1 MNKVKLLEDYINYLS
16 SKKLTRKFITT
27 ILGYKLQ
34 YGDKTIIHVRG
45 NDNQI
50 SLYFYLRRKQQN
62 KLIIY
67 HFINLYNQQYIHHTV
82 DSDIEI
88 YQIYLKKC
96 NYIRTRDRNYNNLI
110 KLSQIINNNP
120 QELKDLL
127 STK

>member
-1 MNKVKLLEDYINYLS
+1 MNKVQLLEDYITYLS
-16 SKKLTRKFITT
+16 KRKLIRKFITN

-50 SLYFYLRRKQQN
+50 SLYLYIKRKEEN
-62 KLIIY
+62 KLVIY
-67 HFINLYNQQYIHHTV
+67 HFINLYNQQYIHHNN
-82 DSDIEI
+82 DNNIEI

-96 NYIRTRDRNYNNLI
+96 KYIRTSDRNYNNLI

-120 QELKDLL
+120 TKLKDQL
-127 STK
+127 SIK